1 MPRSAIDADALVV
14 AVTEPTR
21 RQMLDLLLER
31 GESTATALADSLPI
45 TRQAVSKQLAVL
57 TRVGLVAGEKR
68 GREMRYRLNVE
79 RLDRATRSL
88 NELAATWD
96 QRLAR
101 IKQIAEASAAKD
113 RTRSS

>member
-1 MPRSAIDADALVV
+1 MPRGAIDTDALVA

-31 GESTATALADSLPI
+31 GESTATALADRLPI
-45 TRQAVSKQLAVL
+45 TRQAVSKHLAVL
-57 TRVGLVAGEKR
+57 TRVGLVTGVKS

-88 NELAATWD
+88 GELAATWD
-96 QRLAR
+96 QRLLR
-101 IKQIAEASAAKD
+101 IKQIAETAAAEQAK
-113 RTRSS
+113 R